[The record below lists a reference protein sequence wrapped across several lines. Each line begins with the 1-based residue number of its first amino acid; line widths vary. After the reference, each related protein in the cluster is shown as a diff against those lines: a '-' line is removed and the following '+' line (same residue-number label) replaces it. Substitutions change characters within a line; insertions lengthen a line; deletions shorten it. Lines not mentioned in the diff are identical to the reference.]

1 MIEVL
6 GPTIT
11 KIIIICWF
19 ASGVAFNV
27 YAYKVTKRTSL
38 SVILLLC
45 LIGPYGWLVLLF
57 LHICKPIVRHRPHLK
72 QSAIIA
78 SLLLSAIILITLLAI
93 TG

>member
-38 SVILLLC
+38 SVILLL
-45 LIGPYGWLVLLF
+45 
-57 LHICKPIVRHRPHLK
+57 
-72 QSAIIA
+72 
-78 SLLLSAIILITLLAI
+78 LSALF
-93 TG
+93 